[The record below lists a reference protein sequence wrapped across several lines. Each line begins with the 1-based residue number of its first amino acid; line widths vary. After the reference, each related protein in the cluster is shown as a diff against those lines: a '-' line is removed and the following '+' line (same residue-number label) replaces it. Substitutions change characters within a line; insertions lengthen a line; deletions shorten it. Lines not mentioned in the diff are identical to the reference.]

1 MPGLQKPC
9 PHCAQPLIL
18 YSNPVPTVDILI
30 ALPGR
35 GVVLVQRRN
44 PPLGWAIPGGF
55 IDYGES
61 AEQAAMREAL
71 EETGL
76 EVELTGLFG
85 VYSDPQRDP
94 RQHTISTIFTAQ
106 ARDPEQLR
114 AGDDARAVSV
124 FPLTA
129 LPDQL
134 AFDHGRIL
142 QEYRLRFLALN
153 PPKPAS

>member
-9 PHCAQPLIL
+9 PHCSKMLTVYA
-18 YSNPVPTVDILI
+18 NPVPTVDILI
-30 ALPGR
+30 TIPGQ
-35 GVVLVQRRN
+35 GVVLIERRN
-44 PPLGWAIPGGF
+44 PPPGWALPGGF

-61 AEQAAMREAL
+61 AQQAAVREAL

-85 VYSDPQRDP
+85 VYSNPDRDP
-94 RQHTISTIFTAQ
+94 RQHTISTIYTAQ
-106 ARDPEQLR
+106 AKNSAQLR
-114 AGDDARAVSV
+114 AGDDAGDVRV

-142 QEYRLRFLALN
+142 REFQNRFLALN
-153 PPKPAS
+153 PSASAL

>member
-9 PHCAQPLIL
+9 PHCAKPLTI
-18 YSNPVPTVDILI
+18 YTNPVPTVDILI
-30 ALPGR
+30 TLPDR
-35 GVVLVQRRN
+35 GIVLIERRN
-44 PPLGWAIPGGF
+44 PPPGWAIPGGF

-61 AEQAAMREAL
+61 AEQAAVREAL

-85 VYSDPQRDP
+85 VYSAPDRDP

-106 ARDPEQLR
+106 AKNPDQLR
-114 AGDDARAVSV
+114 AGDDAGAVRV

-134 AFDHGRIL
+134 AFDHGSIL
-142 QEYRLRFLALN
+142 QELRRRHEALN
-153 PPKPAS
+153 PPVSVS